1 MEHEHYRYIIGN
13 AVTRRVITLPEG
25 RSLVVHIESTR
36 ALVRLIMACDKYHAH
51 ELVHFLD
58 GLAIRPLSEI
68 VLSTTSPLLHHELA
82 QAMDILLRANGGSA
96 QSFVAKC
103 RNFVVNAAVAL
114 IVFGAKNIV
123 SLYHNHTASELQTA
137 ELQRELECSRESCQ
151 IGVRFIDAL
160 LNVPNAATDILPYL
174 LQQNGAGVLQVAA
187 RTHISEVTRIHP
199 LAHLI
204 KQLTNRL
211 CVCVCR
217 HCPCTSACVASL
229 TSNLLP
235 RPSCYPSNSCPRAS
249 PDSGS
254 YRPSSRPR
262 RRITT
267 SQAGSLNCAAIVR
280 FCDAL
285 SNTRTLYIP
294 TSIDRYI
301 RILLSL
307 AQKLAAIT

>member
-204 KQLTNRL
+204 KLLMNRMRV
-211 CVCVCR
+211 CVCVQALPVYQRLCR
-217 HCPCTSACVASL
+217 ESHIEPAPEAE
-229 TSNLLP
+229 LLP
-235 RPSCYPSNSCPRAS
+235 IELVPK
-249 PDSGS
+249 
-254 YRPSSRPR
+254 
-262 RRITT
+262 
-267 SQAGSLNCAAIVR
+267 
-280 FCDAL
+280 
-285 SNTRTLYIP
+285 
-294 TSIDRYI
+294 
-301 RILLSL
+301 SL
-307 AQKLAAIT
+307 ARQRIVPTIISAEEEDHDEPGWFAQLRSYCAIL